1 MSILE
6 RRKLKAATLAIS
18 GPVAVLA
25 VVGVSAGKS
34 QAAAIT
40 STDILVYQGG
50 SSSTDI
56 VAAGGSTLL
65 IQELDP
71 SLTSQTPVQTFNITN
86 ESTPLYTN
94 ANGSN
99 GILTLSQSGTTVL
112 FGGYLGTN
120 ATNELT
126 QNSRAIGALDASGTY
141 TQAATYNESSSGTGN
156 GQVRTAYSPDGS
168 NYYIG
173 DKAGLYLGGSNGV
186 ISNTTN
192 IRALHGYGSTL
203 YASFQGNAT
212 TPAIYTVSSD
222 GTTLT
227 AVSGITGNKNLTD
240 FVLLSSGANGSTF
253 DTAYLAEGTAIAKY
267 GLISGTWTAEGTI
280 TASGSIN
287 GITAAE
293 LGSNSGA
300 ELYYTTT
307 TGAFSVEDT
316 RESEQHR
323 GGWNGV

>member
-1 MSILE
+1 M
-6 RRKLKAATLAIS
+6 
-18 GPVAVLA
+18 
-25 VVGVSAGKS
+25 
-34 QAAAIT
+34 
-40 STDILVYQGG
+40 
-50 SSSTDI
+50 
-56 VAAGGSTLL
+56 
-65 IQELDP
+65 
-71 SLTSQTPVQTFNITN
+71 
-86 ESTPLYTN
+86 
-94 ANGSN
+94 
-99 GILTLSQSGTTVL
+99 
-112 FGGYLGTN
+112 
-120 ATNELT
+120 
-126 QNSRAIGALDASGTY
+126 
-141 TQAATYNESSSGTGN
+141 
-156 GQVRTAYSPDGS
+156 
-168 NYYIG
+168 
-173 DKAGLYLGGSNGV
+173 YLGGSNVRV

-192 IRALHGYGSTL
+192 IQCAAWIWQHVVCT
-203 YASFQGNAT
+203 SFQGNAT

-307 TGAFSVEDT
+307 TGAFSVEDSASQSST
-316 RESEQHR
+316 AV
-323 GGWNGV
+323 GGTASDLYSAPTGGRPCSACRWRRW

>member
-18 GPVAVLA
+18 GPVAALA

-56 VAAGGSTLL
+56 VGAGGSTLL

-126 QNSRAIGALDASGTY
+126 QNSWADRRAGCERELIRRRRRTTSRARGR
-141 TQAATYNESSSGTGN
+141 GN
-156 GQVRTAYSPDGS
+156 GQRTERRVHSPDGS

-173 DKAGLYLGGSNGV
+173 DKAG
-186 ISNTTN
+186 
-192 IRALHGYGSTL
+192 
-203 YASFQGNAT
+203 
-212 TPAIYTVSSD
+212 
-222 GTTLT
+222 
-227 AVSGITGNKNLTD
+227 
-240 FVLLSSGANGSTF
+240 FVPWG
-253 DTAYLAEGTAIAKY
+253 
-267 GLISGTWTAEGTI
+267 
-280 TASGSIN
+280 
-287 GITAAE
+287 
-293 LGSNSGA
+293 
-300 ELYYTTT
+300 
-307 TGAFSVEDT
+307 
-316 RESEQHR
+316 
-323 GGWNGV
+323 